1 MTDKEFTQNI
11 QGYEVRFPCKPY
23 SSQKLI
29 MDRLL
34 KSLQTQTNGLL
45 ESPTGTGKTLALL
58 CGACAFQ
65 EFHKKKTDQPQ
76 DNIKQNYQDDNEL
89 RPDIEDIIPEKTE
102 EEQNN
107 EINEKKKAS
116 KQKTKANKYPKIM
129 YFTRTH
135 SQIKQIVEELKRTS
149 YNPTM
154 SILASRSHLCINQNV
169 RRSANPKN
177 ECM

>member
-65 EFHKKKTDQPQ
+65 EFHKKKTGQSQ
-76 DNIKQNYQDDNEL
+76 DIIKQNDQDDNEL

-102 EEQNN
+102 EEQNK

-116 KQKTKANKYPKIM
+116 KQ
-129 YFTRTH
+129 
-135 SQIKQIVEELKRTS
+135 
-149 YNPTM
+149 
-154 SILASRSHLCINQNV
+154 
-169 RRSANPKN
+169 
-177 ECM
+177 

>member
-1 MTDKEFTQNI
+1 
-11 QGYEVRFPCKPY
+11 
-23 SSQKLI
+23 

-65 EFHKKKTDQPQ
+65 EFHKKKTGQPQ
-76 DNIKQNYQDDNEL
+76 DNIKQNDQDDKEL
-89 RPDIEDIIPEKTE
+89 RPDIEDIIPEK
-102 EEQNN
+102 N
-107 EINEKKKAS
+107 EDEKKKPS
-116 KQKTKANKYPKIM
+116 KQKKKANKYPKIM

-135 SQIKQIVEELKRTS
+135 SQMKQIVEELKRTS

-177 ECM
+177 ECMKLNRDP